1 MSFRTGW
8 PQLLCVAALAA
19 CGGDPSEAPSTAAA
33 LRAPGPDTPRNVVLI
48 SIDTL
53 RADHLG
59 CYGYDRPTSPHL
71 DSLAAEGA
79 VFEDASATSPWTVS
93 SHFSILTGLFP
104 RSHGVDGWSKP
115 MPTDIR
121 TLAGHLEQL
130 GFATG
135 AFVNHLIL
143 NAERGFGTGFETYL
157 VEDEKV
163 NPVGKSQTILANASR
178 WLEERGDERF
188 FLFVH
193 LYDVH
198 SSYISMPRFKR
209 RFTGEYAG
217 EVNGYAQQLK
227 DYRLG
232 KLEWSELDVEHLVD
246 LYDAGIAQLDDS
258 LGEFFESM
266 RARGQWDDTLI
277 IVTSDHG
284 EEFLEHGDVLHGG
297 TLFQELLHV
306 PLLLCGPGVPAGRR
320 LAQEV
325 TLVDIVPTVLSFI
338 GAPPPGDVEGIDLRP
353 ALLDS
358 AAELPDRW
366 IFAEADKW
374 FNKERGNYRRSI
386 RRGRYKLHYD
396 HLSETRTLYDL
407 VSDPAE
413 LDDIAALHPE
423 LVETM
428 WAKLQEYMAG
438 RREVDAS
445 IEVTPE
451 EIEALEALGYM

>member
-1 MSFRTGW
+1 MRRTAIW
-8 PQLLCVAALAA
+8 PGVLLALAA
-19 CGGDPSEAPSTAAA
+19 CGAEVPQ
-33 LRAPGPDTPRNVVLI
+33 LRPDTPHNVLLI

-59 CYGYDRPTSPHL
+59 CYGYNRPTSPNL
-71 DSLAAEGA
+71 DALAAEGA

-104 RSHGVDGWSKP
+104 RSHGVNGWAKP

-121 TLAGHLEQL
+121 TLAGHLQEL

-143 NAERGFGTGFETYL
+143 NAERGFGTGFETFL
-157 VEDEKV
+157 VEDEKL
-163 NPVGKSQTILANASR
+163 NPRGKSQTILDNAGR
-178 WLEERGDERF
+178 WLEQQGQARF

-209 RFTGEYAG
+209 RFIGEYEG
-217 EVNGYAQQLK
+217 DVNGYAQQLK
-227 DYRLG
+227 DFRLG
-232 KLEWSELDVEHLVD
+232 TLDWSDDDVGHLVD
-246 LYDAGIAQLDDS
+246 LYDAGIAQLDDT
-258 LGEFFESM
+258 LGGFFDGLK
-266 RARGQWDDTLI
+266 ARGQWDNTLI

-297 TLFQELLHV
+297 TLYQELLHV
-306 PLLLCGPGVPAGRR
+306 PLILRGPGIPTGRR
-320 LAQEV
+320 LGHEV
-325 TLVDIVPTVLSFI
+325 TLVDLLPTVLSFV
-338 GAPPPGDVEGIDLRP
+338 GLPPPGDVEGVDLRP
-353 ALLDS
+353 TLLDP
-358 AAELPDRW
+358 ALQPPERW

-396 HLSETRTLYDL
+396 HLSDGRTLFDL
-407 VSDPAE
+407 EADPGEEHDISAE
-413 LDDIAALHPE
+413 HPE
-423 LVETM
+423 LTETL

-438 RREVDAS
+438 SREVDAT
-445 IEVTPE
+445 IEVSPE
-451 EIEALEALGYM
+451 EIKALEALGYM